1 MKKGLFVLAMI
12 FLAFNSYGQQ
22 SKADSIAKDEDAG
35 RLASYLWHIMEG
47 IQNKRDG
54 KHKEAFVS
62 FDSAISIDPT
72 YPEVYYHIGKLFF
85 ETGNNLKSVENLSRA
100 IDLGR
105 KDFKVFLLRGMV
117 KYNLEDYR
125 GSDLDYLKAFE
136 VANSLRGMGKYNLED
151 YRGSDSDYLKAFEVA
166 NTYEVANTQSSFF
179 QVNDGGD
186 DIIDNKKISDLF
198 LKMGMNKSK
207 LKDYNQAIIDYSKAL
222 SYDEKNSKA
231 LFFRGVIRVQF
242 KAVSEGCL
250 DLSRAGELGMAD
262 AYDYI
267 KKYCN

>member
-1 MKKGLFVLAMI
+1 MKKGLLVLAMI
-12 FLAFNSYGQQ
+12 FLAYNSYGQQ
-22 SKADSIAKDEDAG
+22 SKADSIAIDEDAA

-105 KDFKVFLLRGMV
+105 KDFKVFILRGMV

-136 VANSLRGMGKYNLED
+136 VANTKSL
-151 YRGSDSDYLKAFEVA
+151 
-166 NTYEVANTQSSFF
+166 FF
-179 QVNDGGD
+179 QISEGGS
-186 DIIDNKKISDLF
+186 DIIDDKSFSDLF
-198 LKMGMNKSK
+198 LKMGMNKTK

-231 LFFRGVIRVQF
+231 LFFRGVIRVQY

>member
-1 MKKGLFVLAMI
+1 MKKGLFVLAML

-22 SKADSIAKDEDAG
+22 SKADSIARNEEAS
-35 RLASYLWHIMEG
+35 RLASYLLHIVDG
-47 IQNKRDG
+47 IKYKRNGDYE
-54 KHKEAFVS
+54 KAFDS
-62 FDSAISIDPT
+62 FDSAIYIDPN

-85 ETGNNLKSVENLSRA
+85 ERENNLKSVENLSKA

-136 VANSLRGMGKYNLED
+136 VANTKSL
-151 YRGSDSDYLKAFEVA
+151 
-166 NTYEVANTQSSFF
+166 FF
-179 QVNDGGD
+179 QISEGGS
-186 DIIDNKKISDLF
+186 DIIDDKSFSDLF
-198 LKMGMNKSK
+198 LKMGMNKTK

-231 LFFRGVIRVQF
+231 FFFRGVIRVQY